1 VFLMTKGERALGW
14 ASATR
19 RPDLVGREGSAL
31 TDLRPSGTAIFG
43 EERVDAV
50 SESEW
55 IEEGTAIHVVS
66 SEGYRVVV
74 RPIRGKAPEA
84 DDGTEAAE

>member
-1 VFLMTKGERALGW
+1 MTKGDRAKGW

-19 RPDLVGREGSAL
+19 RPDLVGREGVAL
-31 TDLRPSGTAIFG
+31 TDLRPSGTALFG

-55 IEEGTAIHVVS
+55 IEEGTEIKVVS

-74 RPIRGKAPEA
+74 RPIQPRSLGEGKE
-84 DDGTEAAE
+84 TETAE